1 MQLLNVFGEH
11 INHVT
16 DGLNAAA
23 STSLYSGYGS
33 GGGGVNSSE
42 GRGRLYD
49 AEEFVRIMLL
59 NSGTSGGA
67 GSNSNSGSYGA
78 NAHAYSTNHSTNTHS
93 SMHASLQSYGNEY
106 ANYSY
111 TNNTYND
118 RESFASTSS
127 RGATPSVSR
136 RVGNSVNSIGT
147 NSLGTHSVQYST
159 STSAHSP
166 AHIRRLFT
174 EEYANTTHN
183 MYTAHPYTST
193 GSNQYGGN
201 SSGSNRESFSFRQS
215 LTQAPSPVFPSEP
228 TPQLLRSPPP
238 GYKPE
243 FIA

>member
-16 DGLNAAA
+16 DGLNASSAA
-23 STSLYSGYGS
+23 YSS
-33 GGGGVNSSE
+33 SVNTSE

-49 AEEFVRIMLL
+49 AEEFVRIMLH
-59 NSGTSGGA
+59 NSTSSNSIVGG
-67 GSNSNSGSYGA
+67 GNNSNSGSYAA
-78 NAHAYSTNHSTNTHS
+78 NTHVYSTNHSTNTHS
-93 SMHASLQSYGNEY
+93 TMHTTLQSYGNEY

-111 TNNTYND
+111 ANNNNSNLD
-118 RESFASTSS
+118 RESFTSTSS

-136 RVGNSVNSIGT
+136 RVGYSVASIGT
-147 NSLGTHSVQYST
+147 NSLGAHSVQHST

-174 EEYANTTHN
+174 EEYASTAHTTHS
-183 MYTAHPYTST
+183 MYTAHPYSSA
-193 GSNQYGGN
+193 GGNQYGGN

-243 FIA
+243 FVA